1 MKKMLFCLPIIFIC
15 FHASGQTNVVKDTGS
30 IGIGTLVPVDKLE
43 IYSGGQ
49 SYIQLSHTSDV
60 LGNVGGIKYRMAG
73 TPVGLIEV
81 ERTVA
86 SNRLSAMK
94 FFVKTGN
101 LTEVMRLHNNGFVG
115 IGSTAPMAKLHV
127 SASPNT
133 QIARFG
139 YDNLPVT
146 DAYLTF
152 SNATGLTDQFI
163 PAITGRSLAPGRV
176 FGLYFTAEAE
186 DVVPPTGEAFGAAV
200 ILDGRTKA
208 GARLQNNNIL
218 AVNSAGQNLMIVKGD
233 GSVGIGTVDTKGYK
247 FAVNGTGIFTR
258 VKVKSYSAWPDFVFD
273 HDYELPSL
281 YEVESY
287 IKAHKHL
294 PDIPS
299 ASEVEEEGQD
309 LGEMNKKL
317 LQKVEE
323 LTLHLIA
330 LKKEVDAL
338 KASQK

>member
-1 MKKMLFCLPIIFIC
+1 MKKILFCLPIIAIC
-15 FHASGQTNVVKDTGS
+15 FHASAQTNVVKDTGS
-30 IGIGTLVPVDKLE
+30 VGIGTLAPVDKLE
-43 IYSGGQ
+43 ISSGGQ

-94 FFVKTGN
+94 FFVKAGN
-101 LTEVMRLHNNGFVG
+101 LVEVMRLHNNGFVG

-127 SASPNT
+127 NASQNT
-133 QIARFG
+133 QIARFS
-139 YDNLPVT
+139 YDNLPAT

-152 SNATGLTDQFI
+152 SNATSSTDQFI
-163 PAITGRSLAPGRV
+163 PAITGRSYAPGRV
-176 FGLYFTAEAE
+176 FGLYFTAETE
-186 DVVPPTGEAFGAAV
+186 DIVPPAAETFGAAV
-200 ILDGRTKA
+200 ILDGRTKT

-247 FAVNGTGIFTR
+247 FAVNGAGIFTK
-258 VKVKSYSAWPDFVFD
+258 VKVKPYSAWPDFVFE
-273 HDYELPSL
+273 HDYNLPSL

-287 IKAHKHL
+287 IKTHKHL

-299 ASEVEEEGQD
+299 ASEVEEEGHD
-309 LGEMNKKL
+309 LGEMNRKL